1 MSKLEF
7 YCRPLVAFN
16 PHDKNHRRWYHE
28 FVEYGGWGSCPVRFI
43 CPDDNGSD
51 LTIMIKNQ
59 LIDYYIQKE
68 FTNTNDVA
76 QKPQTLV
83 RQKKQKTV
91 DNSTKK

>member
-16 PHDKNHRRWYHE
+16 PNDKNHRRWYHE

-68 FTNTNDVA
+68 FTNGKDVA